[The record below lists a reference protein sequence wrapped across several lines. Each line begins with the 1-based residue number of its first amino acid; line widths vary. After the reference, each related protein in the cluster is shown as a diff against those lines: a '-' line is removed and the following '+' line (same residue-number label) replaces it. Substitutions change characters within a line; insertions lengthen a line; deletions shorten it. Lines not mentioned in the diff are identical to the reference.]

1 MDHLFEHEGQ
11 SVPDPSAEATTST
24 ETATRARNDAM
35 DEDDEDT
42 DALHAAY
49 GVKGVDASSG
59 ADIEAKVGLYAVC
72 FDMGLTFSYRVLN
85 VRFAERHSKIP
96 LWLTSMLRRVDMI
109 NLKNRQKRYA
119 TCTTSGSIV
128 IILLQIKPLTEEE
141 KKQKLEELRAKLA
154 EKRAANAVKD
164 AEENKANEAIR
175 RKAGKD
181 MNKIKEEMK
190 AKEAIKAA
198 EQARKGMSRS

>member
-1 MDHLFEHEGQ
+1 
-11 SVPDPSAEATTST
+11 
-24 ETATRARNDAM
+24 
-35 DEDDEDT
+35 
-42 DALHAAY
+42 
-49 GVKGVDASSG
+49 
-59 ADIEAKVGLYAVC
+59 
-72 FDMGLTFSYRVLN
+72 
-85 VRFAERHSKIP
+85 
-96 LWLTSMLRRVDMI
+96 MI

-119 TCTTSGSIV
+119 ICTTSGSIV